1 MSPTRREIFLA
12 AGAAGAAA
20 AAAGLVGCS
29 DDDQSG
35 SGSTTST
42 VLGPGEL
49 PDPKDA
55 PFDTVVVLMMENR
68 SFDHFLGWM
77 PGTDGKQAGLSYP
90 DQAGTMHDTYPIA
103 PDWQGCDLQDPLHL
117 WQTMATHYNDGACDG
132 WLKTQPE
139 GDQFPISYYTRDD
152 LPILAAMAEGYT
164 LYDHYFSSM
173 LGPTWP
179 NRLYQ
184 LCATTDLDATGFYP
198 TGDEP
203 RPVKLDLA
211 IFDRLSDAG
220 LTSAYYTWG
229 EPMTGLFASK
239 RYDDI
244 TYPYEKFLEDAEKGN
259 LANVVFV
266 DPDYTAHAEF
276 NGTSNDFHPYGSIQ
290 VGQEF
295 VAEVHDAMAN
305 SPQWDD
311 SVFIM
316 NFDESGGFYDH
327 VPPPTVQDDTVLPGP
342 GPFPDLK
349 RLGFRV
355 PAIAMG
361 PFAPQRIETDGPY
374 EHCSILKMIEWRWDL
389 EPMTVRDR
397 TAKNIAETL
406 DFSQRRDPVTLP
418 EFTAEPA
425 TVCTDHALG

>member
-1 MSPTRREIFLA
+1 M
-12 AGAAGAAA
+12 
-20 AAAGLVGCS
+20 
-29 DDDQSG
+29 
-35 SGSTTST
+35 
-42 VLGPGEL
+42 
-49 PDPKDA
+49 
-55 PFDTVVVLMMENR
+55 
-68 SFDHFLGWM
+68 
-77 PGTDGKQAGLSYP
+77 
-90 DQAGTMHDTYPIA
+90 
-103 PDWQGCDLQDPLHL
+103 
-117 WQTMATHYNDGACDG
+117 
-132 WLKTQPE
+132 
-139 GDQFPISYYTRDD
+139 
-152 LPILAAMAEGYT
+152 
-164 LYDHYFSSM
+164 
-173 LGPTWP
+173 
-179 NRLYQ
+179 
-184 LCATTDLDATGFYP
+184 
-198 TGDEP
+198 
-203 RPVKLDLA
+203 
-211 IFDRLSDAG
+211 
-220 LTSAYYTWG
+220 
-229 EPMTGLFASK
+229 
-239 RYDDI
+239 
-244 TYPYEKFLEDAEKGN
+244 
-259 LANVVFV
+259 VFV